1 MQVIADVVDEFAD
14 VEASVDVGGGVGDA
28 RATLQRIP
36 RLADVADVVAAHGPV
51 RVGR

>member
-14 VEASVDVGGGVGDA
+14 VEASVDVGVGDA